1 MDDATQAIIDDGS
14 TASAASKQNKELQ
27 EDSDNS
33 LQFQQAA
40 KEEHMRSEAS
50 LLLILRSEQ
59 EEMRQ
64 KFVTL
69 MAENEKMVRDKLEC
83 FERERRLED
92 LRGEAQVRLAVE
104 ASQVFALAVEAS
116 EVFASPASPCFCSCC
131 PLLNLAFR
139 CVCVFVCVCARVRCM
154 VRASVRGEHVDAH
167 E

>member
-1 MDDATQAIIDDGS
+1 MMAQQQAQQH
-14 TASAASKQNKELQ
+14 SKQNKELQ

-69 MAENEKMVRDKLEC
+69 MAENEKLVQDKLEC
-83 FERERRLED
+83 FQRESRLED
-92 LRGEAQVRLAVE
+92 LWEEAQVGLRDE
-104 ASQVFALAVEAS
+104 
-116 EVFASPASPCFCSCC
+116 P
-131 PLLNLAFR
+131 
-139 CVCVFVCVCARVRCM
+139 
-154 VRASVRGEHVDAH
+154 
-167 E
+167 